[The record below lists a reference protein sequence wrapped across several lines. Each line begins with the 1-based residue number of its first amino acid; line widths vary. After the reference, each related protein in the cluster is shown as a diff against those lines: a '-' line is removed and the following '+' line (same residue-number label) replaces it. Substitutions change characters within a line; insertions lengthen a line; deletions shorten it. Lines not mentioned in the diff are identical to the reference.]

1 MRYIKGLFM
10 KRGPLNVM
18 QAGTGGTSYALRDAE
33 FLEWLK
39 VADIPL
45 PVEPMA
51 REIAKEVLRR
61 AFNAGWAGRKKA
73 VDYKIN

>member
-1 MRYIKGLFM
+1 MRHE
-10 KRGPLNVM
+10 
-18 QAGTGGTSYALRDAE
+18 LRDAE

-51 REIAKEVLRR
+51 RSIAEEALRR